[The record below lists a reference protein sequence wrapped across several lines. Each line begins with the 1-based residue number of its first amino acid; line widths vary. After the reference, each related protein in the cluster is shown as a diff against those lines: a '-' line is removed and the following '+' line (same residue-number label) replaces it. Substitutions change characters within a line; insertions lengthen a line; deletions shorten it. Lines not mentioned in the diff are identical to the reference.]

1 MQKKPTKKL
10 SKKVTIMTIQLVIYW
25 ILLISKKNY
34 KPIAIDLNKQTK
46 LKDLQ
51 QINFTGKLLKDTGA
65 TMFFII

>member
-1 MQKKPTKKL
+1 
-10 SKKVTIMTIQLVIYW
+10 MTIQLVIYW